1 MDEITNIGEG
11 LTNKQKRDFAKHLYL
26 SEPGILQKELAERVG
41 VSKNTISRWAAE
53 GKWEELRTSVVTT
66 KSTQLS
72 RLYNHLREL
81 NDSVDMRPEGER
93 YINNKDADTLTKL
106 TAAIRN
112 LETETNIGDK
122 IEVGKEFLNYARK
135 AADSP
140 DTVKVIAAL
149 FDGYIKT
156 CL

>member
-1 MDEITNIGEG
+1 MEDNITTTDA
-11 LTNKQKRDFAKHLYL
+11 LTNKQKRDYAQHLYL
-26 SEPGILQKELAERVG
+26 SEPNILQKELAERVG
-41 VSKNTISRWAAE
+41 VSKNTISRWIVE

-66 KSTQLS
+66 KATQLS

-81 NDSVDMRPEGER
+81 NDSVDARPEGER

-122 IEVGKEFLNYARK
+122 IEVGKEFLTYVRK

-140 DTVKVIAAL
+140 DTVKTIAAI
-149 FDGYIKT
+149 FDGYIKS